1 MQSDAQA
8 IDRAFAKPTMRKIHR
23 IQLEADERS
32 VLERLSRKRN
42 APAHKVLKARALLL
56 CDEAQDGGGRTD
68 QEVMRE
74 TGIKFRTLQRLRQRC
89 CEVGP
94 LEALERK
101 QQDQPSRMRKLDR
114 EQHQHLKSL
123 ARSEPPDGHSRWT
136 LRLLAK
142 HLEEQE
148 MVDSISYETV
158 REALKRMNLRLG

>member
-1 MQSDAQA
+1 
-8 IDRAFAKPTMRKIHR
+8 MRKIYR
-23 IQLEADERS
+23 IHLAADERS

-68 QEVMRE
+68 QETMRE

-101 QQDQPSRMRKLDR
+101 SQDRPSRPRKLDG
-114 EQHQHLKSL
+114 EQHKHLKSL
-123 ARSEPPDGHSRWT
+123 ARSEPPDGHPRWT
-136 LRLLAK
+136 LRLLANQ
-142 HLEEQE
+142 LEEQDL
-148 MVDSISYETV
+148 VDTISHETV
-158 REALKRMNLRLG
+158 REALKRMNMRLG